1 MSRRIALADQLYGG
15 NVVSTVLAPLCPNM
29 VIWLKILKL
38 TRFKLCPS
46 PKKMRHI
53 NFNLSMKSNHF
64 SQEMVHEG
72 PFSDTRSP
80 TTFKFCK
87 IGLKNTLFIFGRKN
101 CRLLLFVVCCLLLFV
116 ATLSDFGLLFFLIEA
131 LIELRKM
138 LPRKKLYHVRFR
150 NCLTPKV
157 PRFCRFTK
165 MQLT

>member
-38 TRFKLCPS
+38 TWFKLCPS

-53 NFNLSMKSNHF
+53 NFDLSMKSNHF

-80 TTFKFCK
+80 TIGYSSQNVFKSSQLLTAYIKGVAVKHHWCNQCRHLLIVLNSVK
-87 IGLKNTLFIFGRKN
+87 KTLF
-101 CRLLLFVVCCLLLFV
+101 
-116 ATLSDFGLLFFLIEA
+116 
-131 LIELRKM
+131 
-138 LPRKKLYHVRFR
+138 
-150 NCLTPKV
+150 V
-157 PRFCRFTK
+157 PI
-165 MQLT
+165 

>member
-38 TRFKLCPS
+38 TWFKLCPS

-53 NFNLSMKSNHF
+53 NFDLSMKSIHF

-80 TTFKFCK
+80 T
-87 IGLKNTLFIFGRKN
+87 IGIN
-101 CRLLLFVVCCLLLFV
+101 
-116 ATLSDFGLLFFLIEA
+116 
-131 LIELRKM
+131 
-138 LPRKKLYHVRFR
+138 
-150 NCLTPKV
+150 
-157 PRFCRFTK
+157 
-165 MQLT
+165 

>member
-38 TRFKLCPS
+38 TWFKLCPS

-53 NFNLSMKSNHF
+53 NFDLSMKSNHF

-80 TTFKFCK
+80 TSICSYNILIIIQKPTKSNVS
-87 IGLKNTLFIFGRKN
+87 GL
-101 CRLLLFVVCCLLLFV
+101 
-116 ATLSDFGLLFFLIEA
+116 
-131 LIELRKM
+131 
-138 LPRKKLYHVRFR
+138 
-150 NCLTPKV
+150 
-157 PRFCRFTK
+157 
-165 MQLT
+165 

>member
-38 TRFKLCPS
+38 TWFKLCPS

-53 NFNLSMKSNHF
+53 NFDLSMKSNHF

-80 TTFKFCK
+80 TIRQAWFEV
-87 IGLKNTLFIFGRKN
+87 ISRILVVN
-101 CRLLLFVVCCLLLFV
+101 CLYFMNMLVLLL
-116 ATLSDFGLLFFLIEA
+116 
-131 LIELRKM
+131 
-138 LPRKKLYHVRFR
+138 
-150 NCLTPKV
+150 
-157 PRFCRFTK
+157 
-165 MQLT
+165 